1 MLIHLGVKE
10 QTVFT
15 SYAKFTLHD
24 FSPDFNSLTGFAK
37 LLTNARNQRLV
48 HASDNH
54 AVWIIKDAIW
64 ENRPLNIWHA
74 KYVSGPASNSKS
86 CCMKWVLTE
95 KYISDDLQPMREHDT
110 GQWEV
115 RGGVIWN
122 FTPCLPLMLHPVVV
136 AVQYYLCKC
145 SWLLEVI
152 IDLIG

>member
-74 KYVSGPASNSKS
+74 KYLDLPAIQNPAVWNEFWLKNTSPMTYSRWESMIQGSGKFGEELYEISHLACPS
-86 CCMKWVLTE
+86 CCT
-95 KYISDDLQPMREHDT
+95 Q
-110 GQWEV
+110 
-115 RGGVIWN
+115 
-122 FTPCLPLMLHPVVV
+122 
-136 AVQYYLCKC
+136 
-145 SWLLEVI
+145 LLLLFNITYVNVPGYWKVI